1 MSPTVLIVD
10 DEAAQRQLLR
20 AVLESDYDVV
30 TAADGNEAMQ
40 LLEKRAFDLVIT
52 DERMPNMTGSELIGW
67 AQEHVPETPFIVLT
81 AHGSIETA
89 VQAIKLGASDYL
101 TKPLGSPE
109 ELRLVVAK
117 ALRGRR
123 LVDGSLVQQAEIE
136 ARFPDDIVAKSDAM
150 KGVLTLAGQVAP
162 QPTTVLLTG
171 ESGTGKEVVARFIHR
186 RSQRSEMPFVAVNC
200 AALTE
205 TLLESELF
213 GHERGA
219 FTGATQSRRGRFE
232 LANGGTLFLD
242 EVGEMGTSLQT
253 KLLRVLQEQEFERV
267 GGTRTISVD
276 VRVIAA
282 TNRDPDA
289 AVKAGDL
296 RADLYYRLSVFPIHI
311 PPLRLR
317 REGVLPLAEHFV
329 AEISTRMGQQS
340 KTLSAEAVERIC
352 AHDWPGNVR
361 ELQNA
366 IERALIVSRGQEI
379 LASDLPLT
387 TQLPNST
394 GPWDAATTLDPALG
408 AVSLPAT
415 LAEIEKNAILSA
427 LGRHDGDRRATAQE
441 LGISLRTLQYRL
453 KEYGLTKRR

>member
-1 MSPTVLIVD
+1 MSPTLLIVD
-10 DEAAQRQLLR
+10 DEAAQRQLLS
-20 AVLESDYDVV
+20 AVLESDYEVV
-30 TAADGNEAMQ
+30 AAADGNEAKQ
-40 LLEKRAFDLVIT
+40 LLEKRTFDVVIT
-52 DERMPNMTGSELIGW
+52 DERMPNMTGSELIAW

-89 VQAIKLGASDYL
+89 VQAIKLGATDYL

-117 ALRGRR
+117 ALKGRR
-123 LVDGSLVQQAEIE
+123 LVDGTLVQQAEIE
-136 ARFPDDIVAKSDAM
+136 ARFPDDIVAQSNAM
-150 KGVLTLAGQVAP
+150 KDVLTLAGQVAP

-186 RSQRSEMPFVAVNC
+186 RSDRSEMPFVPVNC

-213 GHERGA
+213 GHEKGA

-242 EVGEMGTSLQT
+242 EVGEMGASLQT

-267 GGTRTISVD
+267 GGTRTINVD

-282 TNRDPDA
+282 TNRDPDE
-289 AVKAGDL
+289 AVKAGAL
-296 RADLYYRLSVFPIHI
+296 RADLYYRLSVFPIYI

-317 REGVLPLAEHFV
+317 KEGVLPLAEHFV
-329 AEISTRMGQQS
+329 AEISARMGQQF
-340 KTLSAEAVERIC
+340 KALSAEARERVC

-379 LASDLPLT
+379 LATDLPLT
-387 TQLPNST
+387 AQLPPLPGSEPGVAPPGEIHT
-394 GPWDAATTLDPALG
+394 
-408 AVSLPAT
+408 PAT
-415 LAEIEKNAILSA
+415 LAEIERDAILAA
-427 LGRHDGDRRATAQE
+427 LGRHDGDRRATAAE

>member
-1 MSPTVLIVD
+1 
-10 DEAAQRQLLR
+10 
-20 AVLESDYDVV
+20 VLESDYELV
-30 TAADGNEAMQ
+30 TAADGDEARQ

-52 DERMPNMTGSELIGW
+52 DERMPKMTGSELIAW
-67 AQEHVPETPFIVLT
+67 AHEHLPETPFIVLT

-89 VQAIKLGASDYL
+89 VQAIKLGATDYL

-117 ALRGRR
+117 ALKDRR
-123 LVDGSLVQQAEIE
+123 LVDGTLAQQAEIE
-136 ARFPDDIVAKSDAM
+136 ARFPADIVAESEAM
-150 KGVLTLAGQVAP
+150 TSVLTLAEQVAP

-171 ESGTGKEVVARFIHR
+171 ESGTGKEVVARYVHR
-186 RSQRSEMPFVAVNC
+186 RSRRSDMPFVPVNC

-213 GHERGA
+213 GHEKGA

-242 EVGEMGTSLQT
+242 EVGEMGASLQT

-267 GGTRTISVD
+267 GGTRTIKVD

-282 TNRDPDA
+282 TNRQPEA
-289 AVKAGDL
+289 AVEAGDL

-317 REGVLPLAEHFV
+317 KEDVLPLAEHFI
-329 AEISTRMGQQS
+329 AEISARMGQQPKS
-340 KTLSAEAVERIC
+340 LSAGARERVC
-352 AHDWPGNVR
+352 AYDWPGNVR

-366 IERALIVSRGQEI
+366 VERALIVSRGDEI
-379 LASDLPLT
+379 QDADLPLVQVAAPAAVDAT
-387 TQLPNST
+387 RENSASAALSST
-394 GPWDAATTLDPALG
+394 PSADAPTRA
-408 AVSLPAT
+408 PAT
-415 LAEIEKNAILSA
+415 LAEIEKEAIVAA
-427 LGRHDGDRRATAQE
+427 LERHGGDRRATAEE

-453 KEYGLTKRR
+453 KDYGLTKRG

>member
-1 MSPTVLIVD
+1 MTPTLLIVD

-20 AVLESDYDVV
+20 AVLESDYEVV
-30 TAADGNEAMQ
+30 AAADGNEAKQ
-40 LLEKRAFDLVIT
+40 LLEKRTFNLVIT
-52 DERMPNMTGSELIGW
+52 DERMPNMTGSELIAW
-67 AQEHVPETPFIVLT
+67 AQENVPETPFIVLT

-89 VQAIKLGASDYL
+89 VQAIKLGATDYL

-117 ALRGRR
+117 ALKGRR

-136 ARFPDDIVAKSDAM
+136 ARFPDDIVAQSEAM
-150 KGVLTLAGQVAP
+150 KGVLTLAEQVAP
-162 QPTTVLLTG
+162 QSTSVLLTG

-186 RSQRSEMPFVAVNC
+186 RSRRSEMPFVAVNC

-213 GHERGA
+213 GHEKGA

-232 LANGGTLFLD
+232 LANEGTLFLD
-242 EVGEMGTSLQT
+242 EVGEMGASLQT

-282 TNRDPDA
+282 TNRDPEE

-311 PPLRLR
+311 PPLRVR
-317 REGVLPLAEHFV
+317 KEDVLPLAEHFV
-329 AEISTRMGQQS
+329 AEISARMGQQS
-340 KTLSAEAVERIC
+340 KLLSAQAHERVC

-366 IERALIVSRGQEI
+366 VERALIVSRGQEI

-387 TQLPNST
+387 TRLS
-394 GPWDAATTLDPALG
+394 PALG
-408 AVSLPAT
+408 PEHGAPRPSAT
-415 LAEIEKNAILSA
+415 LAEIEKDAILAA
-427 LGRHDGDRRATAQE
+427 LERHDDDRRETAE
-441 LGISLRTLQYRL
+441 VLGISLRTLQYRL